1 MLIPRRPAFLLAIV
15 LVLAGC
21 QVSRTPAPTSTR
33 QLQVASVTRIVV
45 QPALSPV
52 AFSPD
57 GEKIAFSTNRGIRVA
72 DLSGAF
78 REIARARG
86 ATAISWS
93 PRLGL
98 IAYIEAGAVWSM
110 RPDGRQR
117 VRLSLPGVA
126 GDLSWARGGDK
137 LAVVL
142 RRSVE
147 GATRFELWITSRDG
161 GFRRMLTR
169 APIGRAIRDPQWFND
184 SLFLLFGVS
193 APGRDALERATRIRI
208 AYPDRREV
216 PIDTPAV
223 SLRLAPYGERVAYV
237 TGPALEDDR
246 GRVVISRLNGTGRVT
261 VTSKDGRYTGL
272 AWSPQG
278 DKLAYA
284 ELINDAEAEIW
295 VVDADGTGRLR
306 VFSYALELPD
316 PSVALSTTWSPD
328 GLKLI
333 FGTNTGAFT
342 GPLWLAT
349 LERR

>member
-1 MLIPRRPAFLLAIV
+1 MLIPRRPAFVLAIA
-15 LVLAGC
+15 LAFAGC

-33 QLQVASVTRIVV
+33 QLQVASVKRIVV

-57 GEKIAFSTNRGIRVA
+57 GKKIAFTTDRGVRVS
-72 DLSGAF
+72 DLSGAS
-78 REIARARG
+78 REIARARA
-86 ATAISWS
+86 ATAMSWS

-98 IAYIEAGAVWSM
+98 IAYIDAGAVWSM
-110 RPDGRQR
+110 RDDGRAR
-117 VRLSLPGVA
+117 VRIPLPGFAVN
-126 GDLSWARGGDK
+126 LSWARGSDK

-142 RRSVE
+142 RRSVD
-147 GATRFELWITSRDG
+147 GATRSELWLTSRDG

-169 APIGRAIRDPQWFND
+169 APAGRAIRDVQWFSD
-184 SLFLLFGVS
+184 SLYLLHGLS
-193 APGRDALERATRIRI
+193 APGSLALERAWRIRV

-216 PIDTPAV
+216 PINTPAV
-223 SLRLAPYGERVAYV
+223 SLRLSPSGERVAYV

-246 GRVVISRLNGTGRVT
+246 GRVVISRLDGTGRVV
-261 VTSKDGRYTGL
+261 VTPNDGRYAGL

-278 DKLAYA
+278 DKLAFA
-284 ELINDAEAEIW
+284 EVINDAHAEIW
-295 VVDADGTGRLR
+295 LVDADGSGRLR

-316 PSVALSTTWSPD
+316 PSVALSMAWSPD
-328 GLKLI
+328 GYHLI
-333 FGTNTGAFT
+333 FGTNTGTFT